1 MKNNFGQ
8 LFMDLR
14 LPYLRSLLLISL
26 VPLFPEYLSFFL
38 VIGAMVFALQDKKK
52 NGVKWH
58 LGWIGLGLLIYCV
71 YMTFTCLISTQPLQS
86 ALVAAMWWFFFAAF
100 LIVKNLLTS
109 EDRMDAFLM
118 CITAVAGLVGLIACI
133 QYAVNLI
140 AGINAGSLWSFLDE
154 PIFRLVPFNLTLT
167 LDYGTRA
174 YSTFANPNMTAQYLV
189 MVIPF
194 VICFNFIQRRE
205 SLRLFARISLI
216 FACAGVMLTFSR
228 GGYMALIAL
237 AIALVI
243 INIRHHFATILLYAA
258 IALLFLPKQVFERL
272 TSFDGGERLE
282 IWAESFARFLDK
294 PFMGYGVGTDT
305 TAAIFERIGIEAPHA
320 HNLVLQLL
328 LEGGVIALIVMLF
341 IGTLTVHNGIRLLK
355 GGFSNAFWV
364 GFGVLGFV
372 AAFCIHG
379 LVDYALTVPRL
390 ICIFV
395 TLLGIAE
402 QVPALHGL
410 PSAVRFSH
418 RPLQTNTH
426 QKIREV

>member
-1 MKNNFGQ
+1 MKSNFGQ
-8 LFMDLR
+8 LFIDLR

-26 VPLFPEYLSFFL
+26 VPLFPEYISFFL
-38 VIGAMVFALQDKKK
+38 VIGAMVFALMDKM
-52 NGVKWH
+52 NSGAKWR
-58 LGWIGLGLLIYCV
+58 LGYIGLGLLAYCV

-86 ALVAAMWWFFFAAF
+86 ALVAAMWWFFFTVF
-100 LIVKNLLTS
+100 LIVKNLLTN

-118 CITAVAGLVGLIACI
+118 CITAVAGLVGLVACI

-140 AGINAGSLWSFLDE
+140 FDTNLGSLWDFLDQ

-194 VICFNFIQRRE
+194 VVCFNFIQRRE
-205 SLRLFARISLI
+205 SLRAFARISLI

-228 GGYMALIAL
+228 GGYMALIVL
-237 AIALVI
+237 AVALVI
-243 INIRHHFATILLYAA
+243 INIRHHFATVLLYGA

-272 TSFDGGERLE
+272 TSFDGGERME
-282 IWAESFARFLDK
+282 IWTESLTRFLDK
-294 PFMGYGVGTDT
+294 PLMGYGVGTDT
-305 TAAIFERIGIEAPHA
+305 TAAIFERIGIDAPHA

-328 LEGGVIALIVMLF
+328 LEGGVIALAIMLF
-341 IGTLTVHNGIRLLK
+341 IGVLSVRNGVRLLK
-355 GGFSNAFWV
+355 GGYSKAFWV
-364 GFGVLGFV
+364 GFGVLGFA

-390 ICIFV
+390 ICVFV
-395 TLLGIAE
+395 TLLGITE
-402 QVPALHGL
+402 QVPALHGIQPTVIL
-410 PSAVRFSH
+410 KQRTIQVNS
-418 RPLQTNTH
+418 
-426 QKIREV
+426 